1 MLERVASASSGG
13 MLEAMVPSTG
23 VEGLTPAEAAHR
35 LDRDGPNT
43 LPAVGRVS
51 PWRVLVAQL
60 LHFFAIMLWFAAGLA
75 LLAGLPEIAIAIVLV
90 VVANSVFAFVQEQ
103 RTEHAADRL
112 RELLPQRV
120 TVRRRGPPVVVD
132 ASELVVGDLVAVES
146 GDRVCADLRVID
158 DHGLRVDQST
168 LTGESRTESVGAGD
182 PLWAGTFV
190 VEGVADAEVVATG
203 AATRLAELAQ
213 LTTAVRRPPTPLAME
228 LHRLVRTIAIVAC
241 SAGVGFLML
250 TLLFDTP
257 VAEGLVFAIGI
268 TVALVPEGLLPTTTL
283 SLAVGARRM
292 ARQQALVR
300 RLESVETLGST
311 TMICTDKTGT
321 LTTNQ
326 MAVVGLW
333 TRHGPLGIQPSGYE
347 PVPVDTSHLGDV
359 HRGELVDMARYAAGC
374 ASGSVVCD
382 DGVWVPHG
390 DPQEAAL
397 HVLARRLGATD
408 DHEGSADVRFAF
420 TADRRRMSVVRGNL
434 VVVKGAPDAVVP
446 LCTDPPAEVD
456 DALREFTVSGLRVL
470 AVAVRRVDVGD
481 PITCSADAEQH
492 LTLVGLVALEDP
504 PRAGVADAIAACRA
518 AGVAV
523 AMVTG
528 DHPLTA
534 GAIAAEVG
542 LAPAGSEVIEGKNL
556 PADDEVL
563 GALVD
568 RDGLVVARVSPPDK
582 LRIAAALR
590 RRGHVV
596 AMTGDGVNDG
606 PALRE
611 ADIGV
616 AMGASGTDVAREAA
630 DLVLLDDN
638 FSTIVVAIA
647 EGRAT
652 FANIRRFLTYH
663 LTDNV
668 AELTP
673 FVIWALT
680 GGQFPLALGVMQVLV
695 LDLATDTLPA
705 VALGAER
712 PGAGVLSQP
721 PVSGRLLDATTARRA
736 FGVLG
741 PTQAVMAMTAF
752 SVSLMVAGWRPGDP
766 GPASDVLASA
776 SGAAF
781 TAVVAAQV
789 ANAFICRSVD
799 RPVGRVVPAN
809 RLLYP
814 AVSVA
819 VGLGLVAVVFTPLAD
834 VLGQAVPSA
843 AGLAMAAAAAPMMLM
858 VDTVDKYCRRDR
870 VDAPAAS
877 TTDTAR
883 TKNVSSGAVG

>member
-1 MLERVASASSGG
+1 MLATMVSSAI
-13 MLEAMVPSTG
+13 

-35 LDRDGPNT
+35 LDRDGPNA
-43 LPAVGRVS
+43 LPVMGRVN
-51 PWRVLVAQL
+51 PWRLLVAQL
-60 LHFFAIMLWFAAGLA
+60 MHFFALMLWVAAGLA
-75 LLAGLPEIAIAIVLV
+75 LLAELPEIAVAIVLV
-90 VVANSVFAFVQEQ
+90 VVANSVFAFIQEQ
-103 RTEHAADRL
+103 RSEHAADRL
-112 RELLPQRV
+112 RDLLPQRV
-120 TVRRRGPPVVVD
+120 TVRRHGPPLVID

-146 GDRVCADLRVID
+146 GDRVCADMRVLD
-158 DHGLRVDQST
+158 DHGLRVDEST
-168 LTGESRTESVGAGD
+168 LTGESRTESVGVGGS
-182 PLWAGTFV
+182 LWAGTFV
-190 VEGVADAEVVATG
+190 VEGVADAEVLATG
-203 AATRLAELAQ
+203 GATRLAELAR
-213 LTTAVRRPPTPLAME
+213 LTSAVRRPPTPLAME

-241 SAGVGFLML
+241 SAGLGFLAL
-250 TLLFDTP
+250 TMLFDTP
-257 VAEGLVFAIGI
+257 IAEGLVFAIGI

-326 MAVVGLW
+326 MAVVGMW
-333 TRHGPLGIQPSGYE
+333 TRHGQQGVQASGYE
-347 PVPVDTSHLGDV
+347 PTPVDLSGLDDA
-359 HRGELVDMARYAAGC
+359 HRRELVDMAALAAGC

-390 DPQEAAL
+390 DPQEVAL
-397 HVLARRLGATD
+397 HVLARRLGAVD
-408 DHEGSADVRFAF
+408 DHDGTADTRFAF
-420 TADRRRMSVVRGNL
+420 TADRRRMSVVRGST

-446 LCTDPPAEVD
+446 LCVDPPSGVD
-456 DALREFTVSGLRVL
+456 DALHGFTTGGLRVL
-470 AVAVRRVDVGD
+470 AVAVGHLGADQPATNAADV
-481 PITCSADAEQH
+481 EQH

-504 PRAGVADAIAACRA
+504 PRAGVSDAIDACRS

-542 LAPAGSEVIEGKNL
+542 LAPVGAQVLVGDEL
-556 PADDEVL
+556 PDDDEVL

-611 ADIGV
+611 ADIGI

-673 FVIWALT
+673 FMIWALT
-680 GGQFPLALGVMQVLV
+680 GGQFPLALGVMQVLM

-712 PGAGVLSQP
+712 PGAHVLQQAP
-721 PVSGRLLDATTARRA
+721 ASGRLLDGATARRA

-741 PTQAVMAMTAF
+741 PTQAVMAMAAF
-752 SVSLMVAGWRPGDP
+752 TVSLLVAGWRPGDS
-766 GPASDVLASA
+766 GPADDVLASA

-781 TAVVAAQV
+781 AAVIVAQV
-789 ANAFICRSVD
+789 ANAFICRSAT
-799 RPVGRVVPAN
+799 RRVGRVVPAN

-814 AVSVA
+814 AVA
-819 VGLGLVAVVFTPLAD
+819 VGVALAGVSLVVTPVAD
-834 VLGQAVPSA
+834 VLGQAVPSG
-843 AGLAMAAAAAPMMLM
+843 AGAAMAAVAAPVMLV
-858 VDTVDKYCRRDR
+858 VDTADKWRRGR
-870 VDAPAAS
+870 AVARAATVSPAA
-877 TTDTAR
+877 T
-883 TKNVSSGAVG
+883 G